1 MKLLVLCML
10 CAVDSIAIPSFFQNV
25 SFRDYKALVPVVCT
39 YELSV
44 VTGVM
49 AFKHS
54 KDAVNDTL
62 FNCNKKQLQLCKDM
76 GEYNILQECV
86 QLIPGGNVVNQNNF
100 VQVQKYLDL

>member
-62 FNCNKKQLQLCKDM
+62 FTCNKKNNSNYAKTWGNTIYCK
-76 GEYNILQECV
+76 
-86 QLIPGGNVVNQNNF
+86 NVCN
-100 VQVQKYLDL
+100 